1 MCVWGGCFVRYVVCG
16 RVWHLNHGGFMM
28 TRETDQRPCV
38 TCGGSDDE
46 GLILL
51 CDACNLPMHAD
62 CVGFEGTV
70 LGDWLCPVCEVEDDR
85 QRTPSKCGVCE
96 P

>member
-1 MCVWGGCFVRYVVCG
+1 MGYVVWASAMLCG
-16 RVWHLNHGGFMM
+16 RMWFKKREATLLM

-38 TCGGSDDE
+38 TCDGSDDE
-46 GLILL
+46 GLVLL
-51 CDACNLPMHAD
+51 CEACNLPMHAD
-62 CVGFEGTV
+62 CVGFEGPV

-85 QRTPSKCGVCE
+85 QRTPSKCGVYG